1 MEHGDE
7 QSAEVLMSKQNPAQR
22 QQRQNI
28 HTLEDEENYI
38 FTISTVPLYSVRG
51 KHTPKPMFMVEIDDN
66 PVKMLGDT
74 DAPVNII
81 GENAFYT
88 IHPKPTLQPS
98 DTTLYPYGKDR
109 PPIALLGMFTV
120 TLSSSYAEDDIC
132 VYVTKG
138 NEHALL
144 SRDSA
149 EILNYIL
156 DPHWSQTLQK
166 QNFGICSAAE
176 VF

>member
-1 MEHGDE
+1 
-7 QSAEVLMSKQNPAQR
+7 
-22 QQRQNI
+22 
-28 HTLEDEENYI
+28 
-38 FTISTVPLYSVRG
+38 
-51 KHTPKPMFMVEIDDN
+51 MFMVEIDGN

-81 GENAFYT
+81 GENAFYA

-109 PPIALLGMFTV
+109 PPIALLGMFTA
-120 TLSSSYAEDDIC
+120 TLSSNYAEDDMC

-138 NEHALL
+138 NERALL

-149 EILNYIL
+149 ETLNLIKINQNTILLEINTAS
-156 DPHWSQTLQK
+156 PNPTQTCQEFQDL
-166 QNFGICSAAE
+166 FT
-176 VF
+176 